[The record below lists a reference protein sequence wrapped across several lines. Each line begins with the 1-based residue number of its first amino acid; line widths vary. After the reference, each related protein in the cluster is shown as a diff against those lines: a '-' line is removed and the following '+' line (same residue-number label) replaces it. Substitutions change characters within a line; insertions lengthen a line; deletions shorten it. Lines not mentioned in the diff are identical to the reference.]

1 MDEINLFFNHQQYLF
16 NPSINQRDML
26 FQNNRLNSNRPIHT
40 YSIVARDPKTG
51 EMGVG
56 VQSHWFSVGGL
67 VSWGEAG
74 VGVVA
79 TQSFINKSF
88 GLRGLELLK
97 QGKSPQEVLEIL
109 LTTDEEKEVRQV
121 ALLDKN
127 GRVATHTGA
136 RCIKYANHRIGENF
150 SVQANMMLTDKVCA
164 AMAETFQNSRE
175 LPLPERMIRSLE
187 AAESMGGDIR
197 GKQSAA
203 LLIVRGEIAEN
214 AWEDPWIDLRVEDHL
229 EPVVEL
235 KRLLRLRRAYEHMN
249 NADRALEKGGIEE
262 ALAEY
267 NIAQEMCPDNYE
279 MKYWTAVSLA
289 IKNNIPQAL
298 VLFKEIFTYNE
309 NWRTFTE
316 RLPEVGFLN
325 VNKDDLKRILSI

>member
-1 MDEINLFFNHQQYLF
+1 
-16 NPSINQRDML
+16 
-26 FQNNRLNSNRPIHT
+26 
-40 YSIVARDPKTG
+40 
-51 EMGVG
+51 MGVG

-74 VGVVA
+74 VGVVV

-97 QGKSPQEVLEIL
+97 QGKSPQEALEIL
-109 LTTDEEKEVRQV
+109 LSTDEEKEVRQV
-121 ALLDKN
+121 SLLDKK
-127 GRVATHTGA
+127 GRIATHTGT
-136 RCIKYANHRIGENF
+136 RCIKHAYHQIGDNF
-150 SVQANMMLTDKVCA
+150 SVQANMMVTNKVSA
-164 AMAETFQNSRE
+164 AMAEKFQDSRE
-175 LPLPERMIRSLE
+175 LPLPERIIQSLE

-203 LLIVRGEIAEN
+203 LLIVRGEIAEKK
-214 AWEDPWIDLRVEDHL
+214 WEDPWIELRVEDHQ

-262 ALAEY
+262 ALTEY

-279 MKYWTAVSLA
+279 MKYWTAISLA
-289 IKNNIPQAL
+289 NTNNIPKAL
-298 VLFKEIFTYNE
+298 VLFKEVFNYNE

-325 VNKDDLKRILSI
+325 VDEDDLKRILTI

>member
-1 MDEINLFFNHQQYLF
+1 
-16 NPSINQRDML
+16 
-26 FQNNRLNSNRPIHT
+26 
-40 YSIVARDPKTG
+40 
-51 EMGVG
+51 MGVG

-97 QGKSPQEVLEIL
+97 QGMSPQEALEIL
-109 LTTDEEKEVRQV
+109 LSADEEKEVRQV
-121 ALLDKN
+121 ALLNKE
-127 GRVATHTGA
+127 GLVAAHTGA
-136 RCIKYANHRIGENF
+136 RCIKHASHQIGKNF

-164 AMAETFQNSRE
+164 AMAEKFQDFRE
-175 LPLPERMIRSLE
+175 LSLPERIIQSLE

-203 LLIVRGEIAEN
+203 LLVVREIAKNE
-214 AWEDPWIDLRVEDHL
+214 WEDPWIDLRVEDHL
-229 EPVVEL
+229 EPIVEL

-262 ALAEY
+262 ALTEY

-289 IKNNIPQAL
+289 NTNNVPQAL
-298 VLFKEIFTYNE
+298 VLFKEVFNHNE

-325 VNKDDLKRILSI
+325 VNEDDLESILTVI